1 LVSGIQICEFSWLAV
16 FENAFGMV
24 LNSILDET
32 GKDWDSIVSLLG
44 KTIIYDTPVF
54 GTGNSFDEAVVLQIL

>member
-1 LVSGIQICEFSWLAV
+1 
-16 FENAFGMV
+16 MV